1 MAEHPRIEELRRRVD
16 KDPSSIA
23 FAQLGEEYRR
33 AGSFT
38 EAIDTCRAGL
48 QRHPGYL
55 SARVTLG
62 RALVETGEFEDAEAE
77 LAQVLESAPE
87 NLAAIRGL
95 ADIHHRRDNLPQA
108 LEYYRRAL
116 ALAQNDPD
124 LEQMVTDLE
133 REIGD
138 GATSPEVPD
147 GLSFAQARDELMSFT
162 PPDGIAAPTPDG
174 ESASDTSDD
183 DTFEAGGL
191 DAVADADL
199 DIVDALEA
207 AVGGNVEADVDEGD
221 IEAVA
226 GDIEVVADE
235 GDIEAVADEGD
246 IEAVADEGD
255 IEAIADE
262 GDIEAVADAA
272 AGAAVESF
280 VLSDDESFVL
290 DDDPDGTVEVA
301 PESVLHESE
310 LEAAPDGDQGD
321 LGDAEAADQDAEAF
335 EIADALEASGL
346 GTFDGA
352 ESIDFETLE
361 IGETAGEGEP
371 ESAVADEPEPE
382 LAATELEEPEQTS
395 DGADEGVPTLE
406 SFLDS
411 IAARREPSGS

>member
-1 MAEHPRIEELRRRVD
+1 
-16 KDPSSIA
+16 
-23 FAQLGEEYRR
+23 
-33 AGSFT
+33 
-38 EAIDTCRAGL
+38 
-48 QRHPGYL
+48 
-55 SARVTLG
+55 
-62 RALVETGEFEDAEAE
+62 
-77 LAQVLESAPE
+77 
-87 NLAAIRGL
+87 
-95 ADIHHRRDNLPQA
+95 
-108 LEYYRRAL
+108 
-116 ALAQNDPD
+116 
-124 LEQMVTDLE
+124 
-133 REIGD
+133 
-138 GATSPEVPD
+138 
-147 GLSFAQARDELMSFT
+147 MSFT

-174 ESASDTSDD
+174 ESASDTSDDDTSADEAFDD

-207 AVGGNVEADVDEGD
+207 AVGGNVEADVDE
-221 IEAVA
+221 

-321 LGDAEAADQDAEAF
+321 LGDAEAADQDPEAF